1 MHKPC
6 FWALG
11 RCHARLGAR
20 PRDVRARRDGS
31 CLSSC
36 APNSGR
42 ERSALDMGEWDAQ
55 ARTIAAAIVAAT
67 MNERAAF
74 FLDDYAVLPYHAESL
89 ARLVI
94 F

>member
-1 MHKPC
+1 MV
-6 FWALG
+6 
-11 RCHARLGAR
+11 GATR
-20 PRDVRARRDGS
+20 VSGLAHETSGLVATAHVCLVVRRTVVAS
-31 CLSSC
+31 
-36 APNSGR
+36 AV
-42 ERSALDMGEWDAQ
+42 ALDMGEWDAQ

>member
-42 ERSALDMGEWDAQ
+42 ERSGAGYGDAQ